1 MIYYPEPGSH
11 IRDKVKIVID
21 LSSYATNKKLE
32 EDTGVDTFDLAAK
45 KDFTALK
52 AEADKLNINRLVNV

>member
-21 LSSYATNKKLE
+21 LSSSATKKKLE

>member
-1 MIYYPEPGSH
+1 MIRYPEPGSH

-45 KDFTALK
+45 KDFTSLK
-52 AEADKLNINRLVNV
+52 AEADKLDINRLVNV